1 MLFRGGGM
9 SALLEAESI
18 IAGYG
23 DIEIV
28 HGFGFAAAEGE
39 VTALVGAN
47 GAGKTTLMRALAG
60 VLPLTGGSL
69 RFAGRDIAV
78 VRAHARV
85 EAGIVLVPEGRL
97 IFPHMSVAENLR
109 IGAINPR
116 ARPEAARTADE
127 VYALFPRLAERR
139 HQLGG
144 TLSGGEQQMLALG
157 RGLMAKPKL
166 LLLDEPT
173 LGLAPIM
180 AKLIFATIERLS
192 ASGLT
197 IVIAEQD
204 VGHTLAIADRA
215 YVIENG
221 RLALSGAGATL
232 LDDPRVKAA
241 YLGL

>member
-1 MLFRGGGM
+1 M
-9 SALLEAESI
+9 SALLEVEGVVT
-18 IAGYG
+18 GYG

-28 HGFGFAAAEGE
+28 HGLAFAAAEGE

-60 VLPLTGGSL
+60 VLPLRAGTL
-69 RFAGRDIAV
+69 RFGGRDIA
-78 VRAHARV
+78 RAPAHQRV
-85 EAGIVLVPEGRL
+85 EAGIALVPEGRL

-116 ARPEAARTADE
+116 ARAEANRTANE

-139 HQLGG
+139 GQLGG

-157 RGLMAKPKL
+157 RGLMARPKL

-180 AKLIFATIERLS
+180 AKLIFETIRRLRE
-192 ASGLT
+192 SGLT
-197 IVIAEQD
+197 IVLAEQD
-204 VGHTLAIADRA
+204 VGQTLAIADRA
-215 YVIENG
+215 FVLENG
-221 RLALSGAGATL
+221 RIALSGPGGAL
-232 LDDPRVKAA
+232 LDDARVKSA

>member
-9 SALLEAESI
+9 SALLEADGI
-18 IAGYG
+18 VAGYG
-23 DIEIV
+23 KIEIV
-28 HGFGFAAAEGE
+28 HGLGFAAAEGE

-60 VLPLTGGSL
+60 VLPLAGGSL
-69 RFAGRDIAV
+69 HFAGRDIAGE
-78 VRAHARV
+78 RAHARV

-97 IFPHMSVAENLR
+97 IFPYMSVAENLR

-116 ARPEAARTADE
+116 ARRETARTADE

-157 RGLMAKPKL
+157 RGLMAKPRL

-180 AKLIFATIERLS
+180 AKLIFATIERLRE
-192 ASGLT
+192 SGLT

-204 VGHTLAIADRA
+204 VGQTLAIADRA

-221 RLALSGAGATL
+221 RLALSGAGAAL

>member
-1 MLFRGGGM
+1 M
-9 SALLEAESI
+9 SALLEAEGI
-18 IAGYG
+18 VAGYG

-28 HGFGFAAAEGE
+28 HGLGFAAAEGE

-47 GAGKTTLMRALAG
+47 GAGKTTLMRTLAG
-60 VLPLTGGSL
+60 VLPLGAGTL
-69 RFAGRDIAV
+69 RFAGGDIAH

-109 IGAINPR
+109 VGAINPR
-116 ARPEAARTADE
+116 ARGEAVKTVEE

-139 HQLGG
+139 QQLGG

-157 RGLMAKPKL
+157 RGLMARPKL

-180 AKLIFATIERLS
+180 VKLIFETILRLS
-192 ASGLT
+192 ESGLT
-197 IVIAEQD
+197 IVLAEQD
-204 VGHTLAIADRA
+204 VGQTLAIADQA
-215 YVIENG
+215 YVLENG
-221 RLALSGAGATL
+221 RVALSGEGKTL
-232 LDDPRVKAA
+232 LHDPRVKSA